1 MSEAVDADNST
12 ATSADPS
19 PVMNDSGVA
28 PVVAGI
34 GAEEPSSPVDL
45 SAAVD
50 VLDTARSVTV
60 LCHVQPDA
68 DTIGSGLALA
78 QVLRRRG
85 VPVRVSFAEP
95 AEVPVSMRSLP
106 GIELL
111 VPPDRVPAE
120 VDVLVAVDCGSEG
133 RLGTLRDRLAGA
145 RVSLVLDHHRSNTRF
160 GTVNVID
167 ESAEST
173 AGLVV
178 RVLDAWGEP
187 IDRPIAHC
195 LFAGLVTDTGSFK
208 WPRPGSHT
216 LAERL
221 LATGIDGAAI
231 TRTLMDT
238 HPFAWL
244 PMLSKVLGSARL
256 EPAAAGGAGLVY
268 AFVRRDDTAGVRSEE
283 VESVVDI
290 VRTTAEAEIAAVFK
304 ESRTTP
310 DLWTVSLRSHARP
323 DGTPGVDVARIATT
337 LGGGGHRYAAGYT
350 TSGTPDQ
357 LVATL
362 LAELG

>member
-1 MSEAVDADNST
+1 MGE
-12 ATSADPS
+12 
-19 PVMNDSGVA
+19 
-28 PVVAGI
+28 
-34 GAEEPSSPVDL
+34 VDL
-45 SAAVD
+45 AAAVK
-50 VLDTARSVTV
+50 VLDAAQSVTV

-106 GIELL
+106 GLELI
-111 VPPDRVPAE
+111 VPATE
-120 VDVLVAVDCGSEG
+120 VPASVDVVVAVDCGSAG
-133 RLGTLRDRLAGA
+133 RLGSLRDRLDGA

-160 GTVNVID
+160 GAVNVID

-173 AGLVV
+173 AGLVA

-187 IDRPIAHC
+187 IDRDIAHC

-208 WPRPGSHT
+208 WARPGSHT

-238 HPFAWL
+238 HPFGFL
-244 PMLSKVLGSARL
+244 TMLSRVLASARL
-256 EPAAAGGAGLVY
+256 NPEAAAGAGLVY
-268 AFVRRDDTAGVRSEE
+268 AFVRRDDTIGVRSEE
-283 VESVVDI
+283 VESVIDV
-290 VRTTAEAEIAAVFK
+290 VRTTAEAEIACVFK
-304 ESRTTP
+304 ESRGTT
-310 DLWTVSLRSHARP
+310 DLWTVSLRSRDRA
-323 DGTPGVDVARIATT
+323 DGTPGVDVAAVASA

-350 TSGTPDQ
+350 TTGGADE
-357 LVATL
+357 LVAAL